1 MQALKYLLYAFA
13 MTVMGGRKEEAS
25 VVLSENGGV
34 PAEELDALVLLEKS
48 TNFYKPIGHN
58 MTKFHKRQRWSL
70 VLESGS
76 NVRKVRTV
84 RPKVGDLRPK
94 VQQLDDTLRQSQC
107 WAHENNRREW
117 PPVRAEVGASKTIRG
132 C

>member
-1 MQALKYLLYAFA
+1 MDLSEYSVGWAQCKLKKTMQALKYLLYAFA
-13 MTVMGGRKEEAS
+13 MTVMGGRKEGAS

-58 MTKFHKRQRWSL
+58 MTKFHKRQRW
-70 VLESGS
+70 EPRIGI
-76 NVRKVRTV
+76 RPQCKKVRTV

-94 VQQLDDTLRQSQC
+94 VQQ
-107 WAHENNRREW
+107 
-117 PPVRAEVGASKTIRG
+117 
-132 C
+132 